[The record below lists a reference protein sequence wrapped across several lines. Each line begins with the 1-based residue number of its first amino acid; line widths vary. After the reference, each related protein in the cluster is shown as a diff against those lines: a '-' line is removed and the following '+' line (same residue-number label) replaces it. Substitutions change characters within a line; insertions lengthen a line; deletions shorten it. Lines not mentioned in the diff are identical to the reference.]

1 MAHGT
6 AHCLGRGR
14 NPLAPERPGQGA
26 VCGDRAVGDLQQ
38 QAPHRLA
45 EGAALGGQRRQ
56 SREGSL
62 GKIGVQP
69 GGGLLKYRQVIF
81 LYSIWESS
89 TKVFL
94 PIQPQPCEGCAVR
107 GEGQHSHRGGLMKD
121 HPHTITPQIRI
132 RVMERLQT
140 NVSRSTGTA

>member
-45 EGAALGGQRRQ
+45 EGAALGGQRR
-56 SREGSL
+56 
-62 GKIGVQP
+62 
-69 GGGLLKYRQVIF
+69 
-81 LYSIWESS
+81 
-89 TKVFL
+89 
-94 PIQPQPCEGCAVR
+94 
-107 GEGQHSHRGGLMKD
+107 
-121 HPHTITPQIRI
+121 
-132 RVMERLQT
+132 
-140 NVSRSTGTA
+140 